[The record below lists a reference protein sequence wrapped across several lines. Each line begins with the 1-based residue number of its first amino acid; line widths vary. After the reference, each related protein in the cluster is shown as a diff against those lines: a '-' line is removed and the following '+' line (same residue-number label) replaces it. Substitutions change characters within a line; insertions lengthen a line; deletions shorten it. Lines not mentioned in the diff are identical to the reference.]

1 MYTQQQQKQRIETT
15 PGMTA
20 DSGGSML
27 HTLAPSDSEDAPRA
41 SVEMWRKGHKLLLQA
56 RYDEAAIVFSNGLA
70 LDACNTAIMLS
81 YAQTLIDGFRDFD
94 GAETL
99 YHRALAVNPTDSSAL
114 RLLGNFTRMARQDVE
129 GADKVFKEA
138 LNVDPYCVDTLRD
151 YADMKAANHDENGAL
166 VLHQRILKEEP
177 SDPLAQ
183 SEVLRLRPIVIA
195 KQRLQLQHAQHTQHA
210 EYATTHNAS
219 HENTTPNALNGRSD
233 QDLQGPAHSD
243 STGARDSS
251 INEGGGLDHVLIAEG
266 ESGQSKGL
274 EGAGRQESGY
284 RAREVEEEHK
294 SVSDEVFA
302 MDLDAVITTG
312 LAPLL
317 HEWGD
322 VKENSMKL
330 TVASAPIWMG
340 KCLLRLEETLTLAE
354 SFHEAGDSVT
364 ESLFRTAFANLLK
377 LFYDTETRLKASDCE
392 SENARDQ
399 RHDTE
404 FVHPA
409 PLQLQKLNM
418 AGGELRAWL
427 SSKAEVI
434 EATLDKEVG
443 KGRSIQQTV
452 GLHFPS
458 RVTKVCSSMCASWC
472 MYICV
477 CVRACTCACVCV

>member
-1 MYTQQQQKQRIETT
+1 V
-15 PGMTA
+15 
-20 DSGGSML
+20 DL
-27 HTLAPSDSEDAPRA
+27 
-41 SVEMWRKGHKLLLQA
+41 WRRGHKLLLQA
-56 RYDEAAIVFSNGLA
+56 RYDEAATVFSNGLA
-70 LDACNTAIMLS
+70 LDACNTAIMVS

-94 GAETL
+94 GAENL
-99 YHRALAVNPTDSSAL
+99 YHRALAVNPTDSSTL
-114 RLLGNFTRMARQDVE
+114 RLLGNFTRIARQDVE
-129 GADKVFKEA
+129 GADKVFKQA

-151 YADMKAANHDENGAL
+151 YADMKAANHDGYGAL

-210 EYATTHNAS
+210 EYATMHNAS
-219 HENTTPNALNGRSD
+219 DENTTPDAPNGGSS

-251 INEGGGLDHVLIAEG
+251 TNEGGGRDHVLNAEG
-266 ESGQSKGL
+266 ESGQGKEL
-274 EGAGRQESGY
+274 EGAGRQESEN
-284 RAREVEEEHK
+284 RARDVEEEQTCA
-294 SVSDEVFA
+294 SDEGFA
-302 MDLDAVITTG
+302 MDLNAVIKTG

-322 VKENSMKL
+322 VKDNSMKL
-330 TVASAPIWMG
+330 TVTSAPIWMG

-377 LFYDTETRLKASDCE
+377 LFYATETRVKASDCE
-392 SENARDQ
+392 SEIARDQ
-399 RHDTE
+399 QHDTE
-404 FVHPA
+404 FAHPA
-409 PLQLQKLNM
+409 SLQLQKLNM
-418 AGGELRAWL
+418 AGGELSAWL
-427 SSKAEVI
+427 CSKAEII
-434 EATLDKEVG
+434 EAKLDKEVG

-458 RVTKVCSSMCASWC
+458 RVTKVCSSLCASWC

-477 CVRACTCACVCV
+477 YVRACTCACVCV